1 MLFLKIAKN
10 FSKVYNLATG
20 ENGLANS
27 ESENFVVA

>member
-27 ESENFVVA
+27 ESENFAVA